1 MLSEHLIGAASDRG
15 MMMKK
20 RVLGSAIG
28 CLASSLV
35 VAPPLM
41 ADGYFGSI
49 SASAFHSDNGN
60 KSSDNKISEVQQEYE
75 LNLGASYENYI
86 GKFEADYGVSYRS
99 FSEETQPNKST
110 LEGHSALQLGRSSQL
125 AELLIEHSRQTLL
138 NKPNSLDLTTNQEER
153 EVLAVTPK
161 LNWRFAPADTL
172 YVQGNFSDISY
183 LENEL
188 NDSTRSGGTLGLLHK
203 ITEVDSLG
211 LNVNSTKV
219 DFEFFPEFNYT
230 LRSAFLT
237 YSVNLRQLSY
247 NLKAGVSESET
258 EAEEKYKN
266 PTYLAS
272 LSYKSGVNT
281 FEFNI
286 ARELTD
292 TSFGGGNRNTTSG
305 TNTSDGGIDLTS
317 QINRKRIDARWST
330 TGTCVRCTLTASI
343 FETRDEYLSI
353 DRSAKETGVNVVAD
367 YVLSTASNLSLSFTQ
382 SDNHLPGEFLGENY
396 KRKISAIEYTYRIGK
411 SFSVKASFSDEKRT
425 DNNLLL
431 SYREKL
437 TGINLGYSF

>member
-1 MLSEHLIGAASDRG
+1 MR
-15 MMMKK
+15 K

-28 CLASSLV
+28 CFASSFIV
-35 VAPPLM
+35 VQPLM

-60 KSSDNKISEVQQEYE
+60 KSSDNKISEVQQEYD

-86 GKFEADYGVSYRS
+86 GKFEADYGVSHHS
-99 FSEETQPNKST
+99 FSEETQPDKST
-110 LEGHSALQLGRSSQL
+110 LEGHSALHLGRPSQL

-138 NKPNSLDLTTNQEER
+138 NKPNSLDLTSNQEER
-153 EVLAVTPK
+153 EVLAITPK
-161 LNWRFAPADTL
+161 LNWRVTPADTL
-172 YVQGNFSDISY
+172 YLQGNFSDIRY

-188 NDSTRSGGTLGLLHK
+188 NDSTRASGTLGILHN

-219 DFEFFPEFNYT
+219 DFEFFPQFNYT

-247 NLKAGVSESET
+247 SLKAGTSESET
-258 EAEEKYKN
+258 ELGEKYKN

-272 LSYKSGVNT
+272 LGYKSGANT

-286 ARELTD
+286 GRELTD
-292 TSFGGGNRNTTSG
+292 TSFGGGNRNTTPG
-305 TNTSDGGIDLTS
+305 THTSDGGIDVTS
-317 QINRKRIDARWST
+317 QINRKRIDAHWST
-330 TGTCVRCTLTASI
+330 TGICTRCTFTASA

-353 DRSAKETGVNVVAD
+353 GRNAKETGVNITAD
-367 YVLSTASNLSLSFTQ
+367 YLLSTASNLSVDFTQ
-382 SDNHLPGEFLGENY
+382 SDNNLPGELLGENY
-396 KRKISAIEYTYRIGK
+396 KRTIASIAYTYRIGK
-411 SFSVKASFSDEKRT
+411 SFSIKGSFSDEKRT
-425 DNNLLL
+425 DDNFLL

-437 TGINLGYSF
+437 AGISLGYSF

>member
-1 MLSEHLIGAASDRG
+1 MK
-15 MMMKK
+15 KK

-28 CLASSLV
+28 CFASSFI
-35 VAPPLM
+35 VAPPLL

-49 SASAFHSDNGN
+49 SASVYHSDNGN
-60 KSSDNKISEVQQEYE
+60 KSFDNKISEVQQEYD

-86 GKFEADYGVSYRS
+86 GKFEADYGVSYHS
-99 FSEETQPNKST
+99 FSEETQPDKST

-138 NKPNSLDLTTNQEER
+138 DKPNSLDLTSNQEER
-153 EVLAVTPK
+153 EVLGITPK
-161 LNWRFAPADTL
+161 LNWRVTPADTL
-172 YVQGNFSDISY
+172 YLQGNFSDIRY

-188 NDSTRSGGTLGLLHK
+188 NDSTRASGTLGLLHS

-247 NLKAGVSESET
+247 SLKAGSSESET
-258 EAEEKYKN
+258 ETGEKYKN

-272 LSYKSGVNT
+272 LGYKSGVNT

-286 ARELTD
+286 GRELTD
-292 TSFGGGNRNTTSG
+292 TSFGGGNRNATPG
-305 TNTSDGGIDLTS
+305 THTSDGGIDVTS

-330 TGTCVRCTLTASI
+330 TGICTRCTLTASV

-353 DRSAKETGVNVVAD
+353 GRNAKETGVNITAD
-367 YVLSTASNLSLSFTQ
+367 YLLSTASNLSFGFTQ
-382 SDNHLPGEFLGENY
+382 SDNNLPGELLGENY
-396 KRKISAIEYTYRIGK
+396 KRTISSVAYTYRIGK

-437 TGINLGYSF
+437 AGLSLGYSF